1 MIFSVYRGLLLSQK
15 LLKLLFFSSIL
26 LVSCT
31 EKTTKIDDN
40 LKIAERPII
49 SYAKRL
55 KIEMFNGYSQVSVI
69 NPWQGAR
76 NIAQK
81 WYLIPE
87 GGIIPSFID
96 TSEVIHVPIKK
107 IICMSTTH
115 LSMISALDKESSVV
129 GFSGTRFIYDMD
141 LVENVNKGDLRE
153 IGYDDN
159 LNKEMILK
167 LDPDIVMVY
176 GIGNES
182 AGYIAKLKE
191 MGVKVVYNA
200 DYLETDPLGKAEWI
214 KLIGAL
220 YSREA
225 MADSIFRSIEN
236 EYNELKSFIRAN
248 VTERPSVM
256 LGLPFKD
263 TWYISPG
270 NSYISALIAD
280 AGGEYLWQN
289 TESSVS
295 MPMGL
300 ENVFLK
306 TLAADYWLNSGS
318 ANSLGEIMSI
328 DPRLAH
334 LRCFKSGNVFNNT
347 KRTNAGGGNDYW
359 EGGCLKPQIILRDI
373 ASILHPGLLPPSEL
387 YYYKKLNQDQH

>member
-1 MIFSVYRGLLLSQK
+1 MIFPIYRELFLRQK
-15 LLKLLFFSSIL
+15 LLKLVVFVSISLF
-26 LVSCT
+26 SCT
-31 EKTTKIDDN
+31 GKTTTTAEKQ
-40 LKIAERPII
+40 KIAERPII

-55 KIEMFNGYSQVSVI
+55 KIEKSDGYSQVSVL

-96 TSEVIHVPIKK
+96 TSDVIRVPVKK

-115 LSMISALDKESSVV
+115 LSMISALDKEGSVV
-129 GFSGTRFIYDMD
+129 GFSGTRFIYAPG
-141 LVENVNKGDLRE
+141 LIQNVSKGYIRE

-159 LNKEMILK
+159 LNKELILK
-167 LDPDIVMVY
+167 LDPDLVMVY
-176 GIGNES
+176 GIGSES
-182 AGYIAKLKE
+182 AGYIGKLKE
-191 MGVKVVYNA
+191 MGIKVVYNA

-214 KLIGAL
+214 KLMGAL
-220 YSREA
+220 YAREEI
-225 MADSIFRSIEN
+225 ADSIFSTIEN
-236 EYNELKSFIRAN
+236 EYNNLKTFIRAN
-248 VTERPSVM
+248 AAERPSVL

-270 NSYISALIAD
+270 NSYISALISD
-280 AGGEYLWQN
+280 AGGKYLWQN

-295 MPMGL
+295 MPTGL

-306 TLAADYWLNSGS
+306 ALAADYWLNSGS
-318 ANSLGEIMSI
+318 ANSLDEIMSV
-328 DPRLAH
+328 DPRLTR
-334 LRCFKSGNVFNNT
+334 LPCFKSGNVFNNIR
-347 KRTNAGGGNDYW
+347 RTNTGGGNDYW

-373 ASILHPGLLPPSEL
+373 ASILHPGLLPAGEL
-387 YYYKKLNQDQH
+387 YYYNKLN

>member
-1 MIFSVYRGLLLSQK
+1 MIFPIYRGLFLLQK
-15 LLKLLFFSSIL
+15 LLKLLAFASIL
-26 LVSCT
+26 LFSCT
-31 EKTTKIDDN
+31 GKTTTTADN
-40 LKIAERPII
+40 PKKAERPII

-55 KIEMFNGYSQVSVI
+55 NIEVSDRYSQVSI
-69 NPWQGAR
+69 LNPWQGAR

-87 GGIIPSFID
+87 GETIPSFID
-96 TSEVIHVPIKK
+96 TSEVIRVPIKK

-115 LSMISALDKESSVV
+115 LSMISALDKEVSVV
-129 GFSGTRFIYDMD
+129 GFSGTRFIYAID
-141 LVENVNKGDLRE
+141 LIQNVSKGNIRE

-167 LDPDIVMVY
+167 LDPDLVMVY
-176 GIGNES
+176 GIGSES

-214 KLIGAL
+214 KLMGAL
-220 YSREA
+220 YSREE
-225 MADSIFRSIEN
+225 MADSIFRKIEN
-236 EYNELKSFIRAN
+236 EYNKLKTFIRAN
-248 VTERPSVM
+248 TAERPSVL

-295 MPMGL
+295 MPTGL

-306 TLAADYWLNSGS
+306 ALGADYWLNAGS
-318 ANSLGEIMSI
+318 ANSRDEILSF
-328 DPRLAH
+328 DPRLAR
-334 LRCFKSGNVFNNT
+334 LPCFKSGNIFNNT

-359 EGGCLKPQIILRDI
+359 EGGCLKPYIILRDI
-373 ASILHPGLLPPSEL
+373 ASILHPGLLPSVEL
-387 YYYKKLNQDQH
+387 YYYKKLN

>member
-1 MIFSVYRGLLLSQK
+1 MIFPVYRGLLLSQK

-31 EKTTKIDDN
+31 GKTTRIDDN
-40 LKIAERPII
+40 QKKAERPII

-55 KIEMFNGYSQVSVI
+55 KIEMVNGYSQVSVI

-115 LSMISALDKESSVV
+115 LSMISALDKKSSVV

-141 LVENVNKGDLRE
+141 LMMNVNKGDLHE

-176 GIGNES
+176 GIGSES
-182 AGYIAKLKE
+182 AGYIAKLCI
-191 MGVKVVYNA
+191 
-200 DYLETDPLGKAEWI
+200 TPI
-214 KLIGAL
+214 I
-220 YSREA
+220 
-225 MADSIFRSIEN
+225 
-236 EYNELKSFIRAN
+236 
-248 VTERPSVM
+248 
-256 LGLPFKD
+256 
-263 TWYISPG
+263 
-270 NSYISALIAD
+270 
-280 AGGEYLWQN
+280 
-289 TESSVS
+289 
-295 MPMGL
+295 
-300 ENVFLK
+300 
-306 TLAADYWLNSGS
+306 
-318 ANSLGEIMSI
+318 
-328 DPRLAH
+328 
-334 LRCFKSGNVFNNT
+334 
-347 KRTNAGGGNDYW
+347 
-359 EGGCLKPQIILRDI
+359 LKPTHL
-373 ASILHPGLLPPSEL
+373 A
-387 YYYKKLNQDQH
+387 KLNG

>member
-1 MIFSVYRGLLLSQK
+1 MIFPDNRGLFLSQK
-15 LLKLLFFSSIL
+15 LLIL
-26 LVSCT
+26 LVFVSISLLSCGRKAT
-31 EKTTKIDDN
+31 KLADNSKT
-40 LKIAERPII
+40 AERPII

-55 KIEMFNGYSQVSVI
+55 TIEMLNGYSQVSVL

-87 GGIIPSFID
+87 GEIIPSFID
-96 TSEVIHVPIKK
+96 TSDVINVPVRK

-115 LSMISALDKESSVV
+115 LSMISALDKESTVV
-129 GFSGTRFIYDMD
+129 GFSGTRFIYAMD
-141 LVENVNKGDLRE
+141 LIQNVNKGDIRE

-167 LDPDIVMVY
+167 LDPDLIMVY
-176 GIGNES
+176 GIGSES

-214 KLIGAL
+214 KLLGAL

-225 MADSIFRSIEN
+225 MADSIFRTIEN
-236 EYNELKSFIRAN
+236 EYNKLKSFISVN
-248 VTERPSVM
+248 ITEKPSVL

-270 NSYISALIAD
+270 NSYISALIDD

-295 MPMGL
+295 MPTGL
-300 ENVFLK
+300 ENVFIKALD
-306 TLAADYWLNSGS
+306 ADYWLNSGS
-318 ANSLGEIMSI
+318 ANSLEEIMSI

-334 LRCFKSGNVFNNT
+334 LRCFKSGNVFNNI

-359 EGGCLKPQIILRDI
+359 EGGCLEPQIILRDI
-373 ASILHPGLLPPSEL
+373 ASILHPGLLPSVEL
-387 YYYKKLNQDQH
+387 YYYKKLY

>member
-1 MIFSVYRGLLLSQK
+1 MIFPDNRGLFLSQK
-15 LLKLLFFSSIL
+15 VLIL
-26 LVSCT
+26 LVFVSISLLSCGRKAT
-31 EKTTKIDDN
+31 KPADNSKT
-40 LKIAERPII
+40 AERPII

-55 KIEMFNGYSQVSVI
+55 TIEKLNGYSQVSVL

-87 GGIIPSFID
+87 GEIIPSFID
-96 TSEVIHVPIKK
+96 TSVVINVPVKK

-115 LSMISALDKESSVV
+115 LSMISALDKESTVV
-129 GFSGTRFIYDMD
+129 GFSGTRFIYAMD
-141 LVENVNKGDLRE
+141 LIQNVNKGDIRE

-159 LNKEMILK
+159 LNKEAILK
-167 LDPDIVMVY
+167 LDPDLVMVY
-176 GIGNES
+176 GIGSES
-182 AGYIAKLKE
+182 TGYIAKLKE

-214 KLIGAL
+214 KLLGAL

-225 MADSIFRSIEN
+225 MADSIFRTIEN
-236 EYNELKSFIRAN
+236 EYMKLKSFVRAN
-248 VTERPSVM
+248 ITERPSVL

-270 NSYISALIAD
+270 NSYISALIDD

-289 TESSVS
+289 TESTVS
-295 MPMGL
+295 MPTGL
-300 ENVFLK
+300 ENVFIKALD
-306 TLAADYWLNSGS
+306 ADYWLNSGS
-318 ANSLGEIMSI
+318 ANSLEEIMSI

-334 LRCFKSGNVFNNT
+334 LQCFKSGNVFNNI

-373 ASILHPGLLPPSEL
+373 ASILHPGLLPSVEL
-387 YYYKKLNQDQH
+387 YYYKKLY